1 MKRCSTSQIIR
12 EIQIKATMR
21 YHLATVKMA
30 IIKKSINMKC
40 GLGYKEKRTIG
51 HLVGM
56 EIGAATMKNY
66 MEGPQKKIWSFLP
79 AMQETP
85 VLFLGHEDP
94 LEKG

>member
-1 MKRCSTSQIIR
+1 
-12 EIQIKATMR
+12 MR

-66 MEGPQKKIWSFLP
+66 MEGPQKKNMVFP
-79 AMQETP
+79 ACNAGD
-85 VLFLGHEDP
+85 LNSISGS
-94 LEKG
+94 

>member
-1 MKRCSTSQIIR
+1 
-12 EIQIKATMR
+12 
-21 YHLATVKMA
+21 
-30 IIKKSINMKC
+30 
-40 GLGYKEKRTIG
+40 
-51 HLVGM
+51 M